1 MDTRFQWP
9 VPSPRWRRYAIY
21 YIFVGDWILRPDA
34 CSQLVKSLY
43 VPGTPKRIGNIQE
56 TLQRLQ
62 RSPEGWQIAD
72 ALLGSDDDKV
82 RFFGALT
89 FTVKINQDW

>member
-1 MDTRFQWP
+1 
-9 VPSPRWRRYAIY
+9 
-21 YIFVGDWILRPDA
+21 
-34 CSQLVKSLY
+34 VKGLY
-43 VPGTPKRIGNIQE
+43 VPGSPKKIGKIQE

-62 RSPEGWQIAD
+62 RSPEGWQMAD
-72 ALLGSDDDKV
+72 ALLSCDDDKV